1 MADLLYDAILGSPSV
16 AQKAPSEG
24 VQPISEEDLKH
35 PNVIKGLQYINA
47 YEGKPKANQ
56 MFGYREFN
64 DLSKHPNI
72 KIPFTDKGD
81 TTTAAGTYQIT
92 APTWEEQAKKQGLK
106 DFSPENQN
114 KAAVGI
120 MRDIGALDAF
130 KEGNFD
136 KAKQLLGTKWAGI
149 PGSTIGKSTGQI
161 PKLNAEHEAIL
172 PSGDMLYNAILGND
186 IKTGVTKTA
195 TVNNLQPDVPLPV
208 QNVPKKEEQMNWF
221 QRNMNAP
228 EASKKLQGA
237 GEAIAAIATSPL
249 VAGAGMVK
257 GLVQS
262 LPEIA
267 GGKAPQ
273 IAEKIASDFQK
284 EHGYSPTSEKGK
296 EYLQSIG
303 ETFKGLVETATGSS
317 TSLPPIIPELVGITA
332 GRTAVGQMEN
342 QFAKAKA
349 GPLPS
354 AKVYNFPAGQEKQPM
369 VGVGAAEA
377 GIEKT
382 RIERA
387 KELPIPIDLSKDQ
400 ATRNPADVR
409 FARETAKDPVLGGAL
424 QIKYAEDNAKIQANL
439 DKFVYDTGA
448 EFSSTAPGELGQM
461 LVNTIEPNKKARYA
475 QIETAY
481 NNAREAGHMNE
492 LIDINKLENYVEK
505 HRAEAI
511 NAPVLSSVEQKL
523 KSLTQGGK
531 IGQIPIN
538 DLEEL
543 RKMTGTLAQ
552 SSGPNAH
559 YGKEVI
565 KLMDAITE
573 GKGGEL
579 YKNARALNTSYMKEF
594 ENTPALKQITAMKS
608 GGQERV
614 VAMEKLVDKAMLQ
627 SPGDQV
633 KQLFNSLER
642 MGPEGQKMT
651 QELRGAVAQRIK
663 NEATKGVGRDINGK
677 PYVSTQSLDKIITD
691 LDKSGKLEFLFGK
704 KGAEHYRTLNE
715 VTKDLQTVPVGT
727 TNPSGT
733 ASSILAALGEMG
745 AQTVLTGVPVPVVA
759 IGKHLYGK
767 HKTKQQLNKINEFV
781 NYSKE
786 NK

>member
-1 MADLLYDAILGSPSV
+1 MADLLYDAILGSPSM

-24 VQPISEEDLKH
+24 VQPISDEDLKH

-106 DFSPENQN
+106 DFSPENQDR
-114 KAAVGI
+114 AAVGI

-130 KEGNFD
+130 KEENFD

-161 PKLNAEHEAIL
+161 PKLNTEHEAIL

-186 IKTGVTKTA
+186 IKTGGSKT
-195 TVNNLQPDVPLPV
+195 TSSLQPDVPLPV

-237 GEAIAAIATSPL
+237 GEAVAAIATSPL
-249 VAGAGMVK
+249 VTGAGMVK
-257 GLVQS
+257 GIVQS

-267 GGKAPQ
+267 SGKAPQ
-273 IAEKIASDFQK
+273 IAEKIALDFQK
-284 EHGYSPTSEKGK
+284 EHGYLPTSEKGK
-296 EYLQSIG
+296 EYLKNIG

-342 QFAKAKA
+342 QFANAKA

-354 AKVYNFPAGQEKQPM
+354 AKVYNFPAGKEKQPM

-377 GIEKT
+377 GIERT

-439 DKFVYDTGA
+439 DKFVHDTGA
-448 EFSSTAPGELGQM
+448 EFTGAAPGELGQM
-461 LVNTIEPNKKARYA
+461 LFDTISPNKKARYGEVEKSYDIA
-475 QIETAY
+475 R
-481 NNAREAGHMNE
+481 NAGEMNE
-492 LIDINKLENYVEK
+492 LLQVKPLQEFVKNNYSASKNATILQGLNSEIKRLSKNGEISINN
-505 HRAEAI
+505 
-511 NAPVLSSVEQKL
+511 
-523 KSLTQGGK
+523 
-531 IGQIPIN
+531 
-538 DLEEL
+538 LEEI
-543 RKMTGTLAQ
+543 RKMAGVLTQ
-552 SSGPNAH
+552 SSGPDAF
-559 YGKEVI
+559 YGKKAI
-565 KLMDAITE
+565 KLMDSMTE
-573 GKGGEL
+573 GKGGDL
-579 YKNARALNTSYMKEF
+579 YKNARALNTAYMNEF
-594 ENTPALKQITAMKS
+594 VDTPALNQITAMKK

-614 VAMEKLVDKAMLQ
+614 VAIEQLVDKSLFQ
-627 SPGDQV
+627 GPGERV
-633 KQLFNSLER
+633 KQLFGSLEK
-642 MGPEGQKMT
+642 MGPDGQKMT

-663 NEATKGVGRDINGK
+663 DEATKGVGRDINGK

-691 LDKSGKLEFLFGK
+691 LDRSGKLEFIFGK
-704 KGAEHYRTLNE
+704 KSAEYYRTLNE
-715 VTKDLQTVPVGT
+715 VTKDLQTIPVGT

-733 ASSILAALGEMG
+733 ASSLMALAAEMG
-745 AQTVLTGVPVPVVA
+745 IQGAMTGLPIPIA
-759 IGKHLYGK
+759 NIGKFLYGK

-786 NK
+786 NKQ